1 MRIYR
6 SDSFAVCCEG
16 TRIDLKV
23 LMNSLWVIID
33 EIPTAPPSGI
43 NQLKW
48 KLVKELQV
56 AI

>member
-1 MRIYR
+1 ML
-6 SDSFAVCCEG
+6 FAVEVQDRSRNRLG
-16 TRIDLKV
+16 KELKG
-23 LMNSLWVIID
+23 LMNSLRGIID

-48 KLVKELQV
+48 KWVKELQV

>member
-1 MRIYR
+1 MRIYS

-16 TRIDLKV
+16 TRKELKV

-48 KLVKELQV
+48 KWVKELQV